1 MGWNGWKI
9 LGGVLVGGFG
19 GIATAV
25 LLMTYVQPDSIPG
38 FIIAGAIVLIFT
50 LVLMFFR
57 LRTQVP
63 RA

>member
-25 LLMTYVQPDSIPG
+25 LLMTYVKMTRYPG
-38 FIIAGAIVLIFT
+38 SL
-50 LVLMFFR
+50 
-57 LRTQVP
+57 LRAP
-63 RA
+63 LY